1 MPGLQ
6 ELIHKWDV
14 GEGTKIIKKA
24 ALGLVLLT
32 LVIWYDFHE
41 YKNFTCAEAMDAA
54 QVARNLSAGRGFT
67 TDCIRPFSLYLIKQ
81 QHPDEPKLLLENP
94 PDLTNPPL
102 YPLLLAGLMKLP
114 VFNFSLQNTDFRYQP
129 ELLIMVFNQL
139 WFLAAI
145 LLAFFLTKR
154 LFDASVAWLTAGV
167 MIGSDLLWRFSVS
180 GLSTLMLMVIGLGVT
195 WCLVR
200 IEQGTREDH
209 RSPRWF
215 ILWAV
220 AVGVLVGLGALTRY
234 SFAWMI
240 LPVVAF
246 LALYT
251 GPRRAALIIAAIIA
265 FLVVMSPWL
274 IRNYQLSGTLFG
286 TAGFAT
292 MQDTPRLPGNTL
304 ERLLKPDFNQLHQ
317 TGFSD
322 YLRKLLVNA
331 SQVFQNDLPRFGGT
345 WLSAFFLVGLLVPFK
360 NPTLG
365 RLRLFLLAS
374 IGLMIGVQALGRT
387 HLSTD
392 IPEINSENLLV
403 LFMPPVLAFGA
414 CLFFLLLDRLEL
426 PLPQLRQWL
435 STAAGLLACA
445 PLLFTLLPPRSYAM
459 AYPPYHPWLV
469 QHLGGWYK
477 EKELIMSD
485 MPWAMAWYGHRPCVW
500 LTLDYKNDFYAIN
513 DFIRPVNALYIT
525 QLTMDTHFQSQ
536 FVEQTKTAPWGR
548 FILEVLLKHS
558 VPTGF
563 PLKNAW
569 SNVLPDQIFLTDW
582 ERWNSPSA
590 GIGKK

>member
-24 ALGLVLLT
+24 ALGLALLT

-54 QVARNLSAGRGFT
+54 QVARNLSEGRGFT
-67 TDCIRPFSLYLIKQ
+67 TECIRPFSLYLIKQ
-81 QHPDEPKLLLENP
+81 QHPDEPKLLQEDY

-114 VFNFSLQNTDFRYQP
+114 VFNYSLQNTDWRFQP

-200 IEQGTREDH
+200 IEQGTREDN

-220 AVGVLVGLGALTRY
+220 AVGALVGLGALTRY

-251 GPRRAALIIAAIIA
+251 GPRRA
-265 FLVVMSPWL
+265 SSTS
-274 IRNYQLSGTLFG
+274 R
-286 TAGFAT
+286 
-292 MQDTPRLPGNTL
+292 
-304 ERLLKPDFNQLHQ
+304 
-317 TGFSD
+317 
-322 YLRKLLVNA
+322 
-331 SQVFQNDLPRFGGT
+331 RFC
-345 WLSAFFLVGLLVPFK
+345 
-360 NPTLG
+360 
-365 RLRLFLLAS
+365 LAS
-374 IGLMIGVQALGRT
+374 GSRAWMK
-387 HLSTD
+387 
-392 IPEINSENLLV
+392 
-403 LFMPPVLAFGA
+403 AF
-414 CLFFLLLDRLEL
+414 
-426 PLPQLRQWL
+426 
-435 STAAGLLACA
+435 
-445 PLLFTLLPPRSYAM
+445 
-459 AYPPYHPWLV
+459 
-469 QHLGGWYK
+469 
-477 EKELIMSD
+477 
-485 MPWAMAWYGHRPCVW
+485 
-500 LTLDYKNDFYAIN
+500 
-513 DFIRPVNALYIT
+513 
-525 QLTMDTHFQSQ
+525 
-536 FVEQTKTAPWGR
+536 
-548 FILEVLLKHS
+548 
-558 VPTGF
+558 
-563 PLKNAW
+563 
-569 SNVLPDQIFLTDW
+569 
-582 ERWNSPSA
+582 
-590 GIGKK
+590 